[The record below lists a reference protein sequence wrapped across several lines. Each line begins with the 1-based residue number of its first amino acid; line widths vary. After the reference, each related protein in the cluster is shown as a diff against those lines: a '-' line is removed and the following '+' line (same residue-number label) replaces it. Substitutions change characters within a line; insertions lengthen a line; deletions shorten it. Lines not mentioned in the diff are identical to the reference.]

1 MARRGRAGRS
11 WPVRMQHPDWGLPRR
26 VARPS
31 AQGYP
36 LRHRRPG
43 RRRLAALP
51 RRWADTRMRRSA
63 RRLAL
68 TRRWTRRS
76 QRRCC
81 RRLASQSFTRPAMGS
96 VVSRADRGWEISGV
110 RHGDHRQQG
119 LDRGVA
125 MQGPRRIP
133 GRVRSCDNASSG
145 ACEVPAAT
153 SPPRSGGS
161 GLFAPPR
168 GHDQGRARESW
179 PPGAPVRLATLE
191 G

>member
-1 MARRGRAGRS
+1 MARPPARGTQLVGTYATSG
-11 WPVRMQHPDWGLPRR
+11 WGLPRR

-36 LRHRRPG
+36 LRHRPPG
-43 RRRLAALP
+43 RHRLAALP
-51 RRWADTRMRRSA
+51 RRWEDTPDEEERPPIGVDGAVDSPITE
-63 RRLAL
+63 AL
-68 TRRWTRRS
+68 LQAFS
-76 QRRCC
+76 VSE
-81 RRLASQSFTRPAMGS
+81 LHRPAMGS
-96 VVSRADRGWEISGV
+96 VVSRADRGWRSAV
-110 RHGDHRQQG
+110 FAMVTTANKDYT
-119 LDRGVA
+119 GVA
-125 MQGPRRIP
+125 MQGHRRIP

-168 GHDQGRARESW
+168 GHDQGRARERW
-179 PPGAPVRLATLE
+179 PPGAPVPLATLE